1 MTPSQ
6 FYRRT
11 GYRKPRKLLSGA
23 DAAVNSLTGWVKRRS
38 KVLDNLMSDAAEVDA
53 MAPEWS
59 ELSDHELRQRLHGF
73 REEFRRG
80 GRAAEENLL
89 PALAGLREAAER
101 TLGLRPFRVQIA
113 GALAL
118 HRGYLAEMATG
129 EGKTLTAGLAAAL
142 SGWNPHPCHVITV
155 NDYLV
160 KRDAQWMGP
169 FYKFCDIKVGTVT
182 GGGQPEDRRKGHNQ
196 DITYTTSKELLA
208 DFLRDRLRLAHLKQ
222 PAQRLVRNL
231 LQPRRAAELN
241 EAVLRGLHTVI
252 VDEADSVLIDEA
264 VTPLIISSPKENKAL
279 ESVVAMASRIVKPL
293 KKGRDYKV
301 DIKYREIDLT
311 DEGRDRI
318 SDQCDRLPGIWRSYD
333 RREELIQQALVARE
347 FFLKDKQ
354 YIVVDNKIVIVDEF
368 TGRPMPQRSWRQG
381 MHQAIE
387 AKEGVEISHPTET
400 TARLSFQRFF
410 RFFHKISGMTGTA
423 REAAREFW
431 QVYRL
436 PVISIPTNKPC
447 VRVQESDRV
456 YPLEAEKWTGVVEEI
471 KRVHAT
477 GRPVLVGT
485 RSVISSQKVA
495 DLLVEEG
502 LQFQLLNAV
511 HLMEEAQII
520 SAAGEHG
527 RITIATNMAGRG
539 TDIKLGDGVSE
550 LGGLHVIGTE
560 RHESGRVDRQLFGR
574 CGRQGDP
581 GSVRMFIS
589 LEDELV
595 KRHTGKLLA
604 SSVNSLLKSGLPGS
618 RSAVHAAFS
627 RAQGNAQK
635 LAVKQRKA
643 VLTTDTWMD
652 EALSF
657 TGVEDV

>member
-23 DAAVNSLTGWVKRRS
+23 DAAINSLAGWVRRRS
-38 KVLDNLMSDAAEVDA
+38 KVLDELMADAAEVDA

-59 ELSDHELRQRLHGF
+59 ELSDHKLRERLRGF

-169 FYKFCDIKVGTVT
+169 FYKFCEIRVGTVT
-182 GGGQPEDRRKGHNQ
+182 GGEPPEARREGHNQ
-196 DITYTTSKELLA
+196 DVTYTTSKELLA
-208 DFLRDRLRLAHLKQ
+208 DFLRDRLRVAHLKQ

-231 LQPRRAAELN
+231 LQPRRVAELN

-301 DIKYREIDLT
+301 DIKYREIELT
-311 DEGRDRI
+311 DEGCDRI

-410 RFFHKISGMTGTA
+410 RFFHKISGMTGTG

-447 VRVQESDRV
+447 VRVQGADRV
-456 YPLEAEKWTGVVEEI
+456 YAKETEKWAGVVEDI
-471 KRVHAT
+471 KRVHAS

-502 LQFQLLNAV
+502 LNFQLLNAV

-539 TDIKLGDGVSE
+539 TDIKLGDGVAE

-581 GSVRMFIS
+581 GSARMFVS
-589 LEDELV
+589 LEDELMS
-595 KRHTGKLLA
+595 RHTGKILA
-604 SSVNSLLKSGLPGS
+604 RSVKSLLKSGLPGS
-618 RSAVHAAFS
+618 RGAVHAAFAK
-627 RAQGNAQK
+627 AQGNAQK

>member
-23 DAAVNSLTGWVKRRS
+23 DAAVNSLAGCVKRRS
-38 KVLDNLMSDAAEVDA
+38 KVLDQLMADAAAVDA

-59 ELSDHELRQRLHGF
+59 DLTDHELRARLRGF

-80 GRAAEENLL
+80 GRSAEENLL
-89 PALAGLREAAER
+89 PALAGLREASER
-101 TLGLRPFRVQIA
+101 TLGLRPFPVQIA

-142 SGWNPHPCHVITV
+142 SGWNQHPCHVITV

-160 KRDAQWMGP
+160 KRDAKWMRP
-169 FYKFCDIKVGTVT
+169 LYKFCEISVGTVT
-182 GGGQPEDRRKGHNQ
+182 GGEQPEARREGHNQ
-196 DITYTTSKELLA
+196 DVTYTTSKELLA
-208 DFLRDRLRLAHLKQ
+208 DFLRDRLRLAHLRQ

-231 LQPRRAAELN
+231 LQPRRVAELN

-279 ESVVAMASRIVKPL
+279 ESVVAMAGRIVKPL
-293 KKGRDYKV
+293 KKGRDYNV
-301 DIKYREIDLT
+301 DIKYREIELT

-318 SDQCDRLPGIWRSYD
+318 SDQCDRLPGIWRSLD

-410 RFFHKISGMTGTA
+410 RFFHKISGMTGTG

-447 VRVQESDRV
+447 IRVHEPDRI
-456 YPLEAEKWTGVVEEI
+456 YTEEAEKWAGVVDEI

-477 GRPVLVGT
+477 GRPILVGT

-495 DLLVEEG
+495 DLWREEG
-502 LQFQLLNAV
+502 LSFQLLNAV
-511 HLMEEAQII
+511 HLLEEAQII
-520 SAAGEHG
+520 AAAGEHG

-539 TDIKLGDGVSE
+539 TDIKLGDGVAE

-560 RHESGRVDRQLFGR
+560 RHESGRVDRQLIGR

-581 GSVRMFIS
+581 GSARMFVS
-589 LEDELV
+589 LEDELMR
-595 KRHTGKLLA
+595 RHTGKLVA
-604 SSVNSLLKSGLPGS
+604 NSVNNLLKSGLPGS
-618 RSAVHAAFS
+618 KGAVQVAFA
-627 RAQGNAQK
+627 RAQANAQK

>member
-293 KKGRDYKV
+293 KIGRDYKV

-311 DEGRDRI
+311 DEGRGRI

>member
-38 KVLDNLMSDAAEVDA
+38 KVLDDLMSDAAEVDA
-53 MAPEWS
+53 MAPEWGD
-59 ELSDHELRQRLHGF
+59 LSDHELRQRLRGF

-101 TLGLRPFRVQIA
+101 TLGLRPFSVQIA

-142 SGWNPHPCHVITV
+142 SGWDPHPCHVITV

-182 GGGQPEDRRKGHNQ
+182 GGEQPEDRRNGHNQ

-447 VRVQESDRV
+447 VRVQETDRV
-456 YPLEAEKWTGVVEEI
+456 YPKETEKWAGVVEEI

-495 DLLVEEG
+495 DLLTEEG

-618 RSAVHAAFS
+618 RSAIHAAFS